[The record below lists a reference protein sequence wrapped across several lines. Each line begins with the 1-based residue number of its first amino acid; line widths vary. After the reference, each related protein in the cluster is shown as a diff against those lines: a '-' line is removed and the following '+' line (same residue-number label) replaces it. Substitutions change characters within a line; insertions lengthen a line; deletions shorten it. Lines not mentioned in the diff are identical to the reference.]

1 MLTATSEAR
10 RPDEAGI
17 RVRKDARAR
26 KLTSLD
32 ANGSPEAEQLQSF
45 ADAATNDRSESYD
58 AATAGRREGPATSA
72 DTKDVLGRPEY
83 LQGRPVLE
91 RIAQSVEAYTG
102 AAEQAFGDARAL
114 FDSWA
119 ILGRGLQ
126 DWQHTYLGLSEQT
139 LNDLDR
145 ARRSLLRCGSVLEVA
160 EFQRATSVE
169 LMQRTVASNVA
180 LLQIAVQVGRDAA
193 GPLRAREEARRHP

>member
-1 MLTATSEAR
+1 MYLAGQNTSKA
-10 RPDEAGI
+10 A
-17 RVRKDARAR
+17 
-26 KLTSLD
+26 LCS
-32 ANGSPEAEQLQSF
+32 NGSRNQSKHTPER
-45 ADAATNDRSESYD
+45 RSK
-58 AATAGRREGPATSA
+58 R
-72 DTKDVLGRPEY
+72 
-83 LQGRPVLE
+83 
-91 RIAQSVEAYTG
+91 SVMLV
-102 AAEQAFGDARAL
+102 RCSN
-114 FDSWA
+114 SWA

-126 DWQHTYLGLSEQT
+126 DWQHTYLGLSDQT

>member
-1 MLTATSEAR
+1 MTATSEAR

-17 RVRKDARAR
+17 RVRTDARAR

-58 AATAGRREGPATSA
+58 AATGPATSA